1 MWIYFIG
8 KSRGVRACRGENLNN
23 GINLLWI
30 KYRWINCTNWTVYLY
45 CTTIN
50 TPYIVH
56 VVHRTHCTLC
66 KLFSLQTYIYTVQ
79 CKQHCTI
86 YTLYAV
92 LADNHWFITSV
103 ILWLC
108 SVQTVQAEQCKACT
122 LYNYSFITSVIILS
136 TPLNCSFI
144 LS

>member
-1 MWIYFIG
+1 M
-8 KSRGVRACRGENLNN
+8 RACRGENLNN

-30 KYRWINCTNWTVYLY
+30 KYRWIIWTNCTNCTVYIY

-56 VVHRTHCTLC
+56 VVHRTNCTLC
-66 KLFSLQTYIYTVQ
+66 KLFSLKTYIYTVQ
-79 CKQHCTI
+79 CKLHCTI
-86 YTLYAV
+86 YTLYTV
-92 LADNHWFITSV
+92 LTDNHWFITSA

-108 SVQTVQAEQCKACT
+108 SVQTVQAEQRKTCT
-122 LYNYSFITSVIILS
+122 LYNYSLITSAIILS
-136 TPLNCSFI
+136 TPLNCSYI